1 MTYKEI
7 AKKYLENNGITIGD
21 TIKINKEDIS
31 YEGILLDR
39 SEDSEDGYLVLKLDS
54 GYNVGVAIENTQA
67 ELIQKVTNRKLVMGL
82 KI

>member
-39 SEDSEDGYLVLKLDS
+39 SEDSEDGYLVLK
-54 GYNVGVAIENTQA
+54 TRQW
-67 ELIQKVTNRKLVMGL
+67 IQCRCSY
-82 KI
+82 

>member
-1 MTYKEI
+1 M
-7 AKKYLENNGITIGD
+7 ENNGITIGD

>member
-7 AKKYLENNGITIGD
+7 AKKYLESNGITIGD

-39 SEDSEDGYLVLKLDS
+39 SEAVSYTHLEINS
-54 GYNVGVAIENTQA
+54 F
-67 ELIQKVTNRKLVMGL
+67 
-82 KI
+82 KIF

>member
-67 ELIQKVTNRKLVMGL
+67 ELFKKVTNRKLVMG
-82 KI
+82 

>member
-7 AKKYLENNGITIGD
+7 AKKYLESNGITIGD

-31 YEGILLDR
+31 YEGILLDE